1 MKRRSFVK
9 ATAITGAAA
18 GLVPALG
25 TASAL
30 ATTAKKQD
38 TEFYELR
45 VYHLK
50 SQYQQQLVENYWA
63 TAAIPAY
70 NRYGSQHI
78 GVFTELKPEGYTR
91 LFVLIPY
98 RSLDAFGKMA
108 EHLAADAEYQ
118 QNGTAY
124 LAAPADNPAYERIE
138 SSLLKAFPHSP
149 QMAAPTQKPRI
160 FELRQYESATEN
172 AGKTKIKMFDEDN
185 EAGIFK
191 RLGFNPVFF
200 AETLIGTQRP
210 NLTYMI
216 TFDDM
221 AAHDR
226 LWKSF
231 GSDSEW
237 KRLSSLP
244 QYPDKL
250 IVSHITSTLLN
261 PAACSQV

>member
-9 ATAITGAAA
+9 TAALTGAVA
-18 GLVPALG
+18 GIAPSL
-25 TASAL
+25 
-30 ATTAKKQD
+30 TTAMPVKHTN

-45 VYHLK
+45 IYHLK
-50 SQYQQQLVENYWA
+50 NQYQQQLTENYWA

-70 NRYGSQHI
+70 NRHGSKTI
-78 GVFTELKPEGYTR
+78 GVFTEVKPDGQTR

-98 RSLDAFGKMA
+98 AGLDAFGKLPA
-108 EHLAADAEYQ
+108 LLAADNDYQ
-118 QNGTAY
+118 QKAAAY

-138 SSLLKAFPHSP
+138 SSLMKAFPHSP
-149 QMAAPTQKPRI
+149 QMAAPGQKPRI

-172 AGKTKIKMFDEDN
+172 AGKSKIHMFDEDK
-185 EAGIFK
+185 EADLF
-191 RLGFNPVFF
+191 RSLGFRPVFF

-226 LWKSF
+226 LWKTFANSP
-231 GSDSEW
+231 EW
-237 KRLSSLP
+237 KQLSSIP
-244 QYPDKL
+244 HYADKL

>member
-9 ATAITGAAA
+9 ATALTGAAA
-18 GLVPALG
+18 GIVPALS
-25 TASAL
+25 TAAAL
-30 ATTAKKQD
+30 TRPAKKQEA
-38 TEFYELR
+38 EFYELR

-50 SQYQQQLVENYWA
+50 NQTQQQLVENYWA

-70 NRYGSQHI
+70 NRYGSKHV

-98 RSLDAFGKMA
+98 SNLDAFEKLSGQ
-108 EHLAADAEYQ
+108 LAADADYQ
-118 QNGTAY
+118 QKAAAY
-124 LAAPADNPAYERIE
+124 LSAPADNPAYERIE

-149 QMAAPTQKPRI
+149 QLVAPAQKPRI

-231 GSDSEW
+231 GADPEW
-237 KRLSSLP
+237 KRLSGLP

-261 PAACSQV
+261 PVACSQV